1 LSDYHQHAEHIVN
14 TLVACAQCYSK
25 TNDHIRAI
33 QFTTEALQY
42 NKKDSNALIYR
53 AKAFE
58 NEKLYVLIN
67 RKNTKNVFFGILAFF
82 SVMQIM
88 HEYQRVIIVILQH
101 NKHVKGELI
110 FVR

>member
-67 RKNTKNVFFGILAFF
+67 RKNTKNVFFWYF
-82 SVMQIM
+82 SLLFSYADYARIPASDYSYPTAQQAC
-88 HEYQRVIIVILQH
+88 ER
-101 NKHVKGELI
+101 
-110 FVR
+110 